1 MAEHEESDFDKEDKQ
16 AFDPQRTFESEPV
29 LARLQFIISYYRTPI
44 IEHLN
49 ASPFSSQAKRSVKN
63 AINELFD
70 PNTVLTH
77 LRDNTDIRIIDARAR
92 LILNEVYSEFDA
104 VDALQRE
111 WPPMETEILDYYNKL
126 LLRAFGPDRERRQQN
141 KNEFATEL
149 TKRLTP
155 AQAEEP
161 QKRRFS
167 R

>member
-1 MAEHEESDFDKEDKQ
+1 MIEDDFDTDDKQ
-16 AFDPQRTFESEPV
+16 GFDPQGSFENEP
-29 LARLQFIISYYRTPI
+29 LIARLQFIVSYYRAPI
-44 IEHLN
+44 LEHLTS
-49 ASPFSSQAKRSVKN
+49 APLSGQARRSVKN

-77 LRDNTDIRIIDARAR
+77 LRDNIDIRILDARAR
-92 LILNEVYSEFDA
+92 LILNEVYTEFDA

-141 KNEFATEL
+141 KNEFSSEI

-155 AQAEEP
+155 VEEP